1 MVKKSSSVWTSLLL
15 GAAGGAAAAAFL
27 ASKTGKT
34 VKEKVV
40 NFANDYKENHEE
52 INADFVTKAQDLG
65 KQATERFTEVK
76 TQLETGELTVED
88 LVKSGKEKSLETFE
102 QIKEKIAEQNLST
115 ADILEAIKAKAAKA
129 PTVDLTEEDIEDAV
143 VVSEDIEDAVVVSE
157 DIEIDI
163 EDVQTEVVSET
174 VSEVASETASEAVEG

>member
-1 MVKKSSSVWTSLLL
+1 MVKKSSVLTSLLL
-15 GAAGGAAAAAFL
+15 GVAGGAAAAAFL
-27 ASKTGKT
+27 ASKTGKS

-52 INADFVTKAQDLG
+52 INADLVSKAQDLG
-65 KQATERFTEVK
+65 RQASERFTEVK

-88 LVKSGKEKSLETFE
+88 LVKSGKEKSVETFE

-115 ADILEAIKAKAAKA
+115 ADILEAIKAKTAKA
-129 PTVDLTEEDIEDAV
+129 PTVDLTEEDV
-143 VVSEDIEDAVVVSE
+143 EDAVVVSE

-174 VSEVASETASEAVEG
+174 VSDVASETASETVEG

>member
-1 MVKKSSSVWTSLLL
+1 MVKKSNVLTSLLL
-15 GAAGGAAAAAFL
+15 GVAGGAAAAAFL
-27 ASKTGKT
+27 ASKTGQA

-52 INADFVTKAQDLG
+52 INADLVNKAQDLS
-65 KQATERFTEVK
+65 KQASERFTEVK

-88 LVKSGKEKSLETFE
+88 LVKSGKEKSVETFE

-115 ADILEAIKAKAAKA
+115 ADILEAIKAKTVKA
-129 PTVDLTEEDIEDAV
+129 PTVDLAEEEV
-143 VVSEDIEDAVVVSE
+143 EDAVVVSE

-174 VSEVASETASEAVEG
+174 VSEVTSGATSETGEA

>member
-1 MVKKSSSVWTSLLL
+1 MVKKSNVLTSLLL
-15 GAAGGAAAAAFL
+15 GVAGGAAAAAFL
-27 ASKTGKT
+27 ASKTGQA

-40 NFANDYKENHEE
+40 NFANDYKEKHEE
-52 INADFVTKAQDLG
+52 INADLVSKAQDLG
-65 KQATERFTEVK
+65 KQASERFTEVK

-88 LVKSGKEKSLETFE
+88 LVKSGKEKSVETFE

-115 ADILEAIKAKAAKA
+115 ADILEAIKAKTVKA
-129 PTVDLTEEDIEDAV
+129 PTVEL
-143 VVSEDIEDAVVVSE
+143 SEDEVEDAVVVSE

-174 VSEVASETASEAVEG
+174 VSEVASGAASETGEA